1 MIGRGMRLHPSKKD
15 CHVIDMVGTIAKGI
29 VTVPTLFGLDPS
41 EMVDNATVDEMK
53 VKAEELTELAAEEE
67 GGEETIDETG
77 SEFHAEPRPLN
88 ITFTEYETIWDLI
101 ADSAEELHIRRS
113 SEFAWVTI
121 NRDRYVLSLRDG
133 YIKIEREEDGWFSP
147 PGVVPYVWLI
157 WLFRNIHR
165 DRSPQSPTRINGD

>member
-15 CHVIDMVGTIAKGI
+15 CHVIDMVGTITKGI

-41 EMVDNATVDEMK
+41 EMVDNVTVDEMK
-53 VKAEELTELAAEEE
+53 AKAEELAELAAEEE
-67 GGEETIDETG
+67 VEEEEVVDQAINETG
-77 SEFHAEPRPLN
+77 SESHSEPRPLN

-101 ADSAEELHIRRS
+101 ADSAEEQHIRRS

-133 YIKIEREEDGWFSP
+133 YIRIEREEDG
-147 PGVVPYVWLI
+147 
-157 WLFRNIHR
+157 
-165 DRSPQSPTRINGD
+165 